1 LRVAS
6 ELPDPQ
12 MRSDENAHV
21 NPNNLM
27 SVVRELKQG
36 RINRQTGMNEKVDP
50 ETIIKENTEQI
61 EIESKHLHIKRI

>member
-1 LRVAS
+1 
-6 ELPDPQ
+6 